1 MRGWD
6 IGGGGGIQTHVLP
19 ESHTPQKS
27 NYNQFIVFTR
37 YIEFDVPLQAEYR
50 LAFVVNSVVNK
61 VITKG
66 IIV

>member
-6 IGGGGGIQTHVLP
+6 IGGGGGIQTHVSP
-19 ESHTPQKS
+19 ERHTSQKS
-27 NYNQFIVFTR
+27 NYNQFIVFKR

>member
-1 MRGWD
+1 
-6 IGGGGGIQTHVLP
+6 VSP
-19 ESHTPQKS
+19 ERHTSQKS
-27 NYNQFIVFTR
+27 NYTQFIVFKR
-37 YIEFDVPLQAEYR
+37 YIEFYVPLQAEYR

>member
-1 MRGWD
+1 MERWD
-6 IGGGGGIQTHVLP
+6 NGGGGGIQTHASP
-19 ESHTPQKS
+19 KRHTSQKS
-27 NYNQFIVFTR
+27 NYNQFIVFKR